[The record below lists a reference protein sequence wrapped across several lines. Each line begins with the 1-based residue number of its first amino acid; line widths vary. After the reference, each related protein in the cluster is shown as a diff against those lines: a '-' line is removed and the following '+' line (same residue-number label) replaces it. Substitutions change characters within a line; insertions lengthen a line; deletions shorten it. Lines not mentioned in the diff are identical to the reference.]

1 MRAVDAAA
9 VAPSTVSGHRAGTI
23 GFRRLLSGDPDGPSN
38 FEASLTTAGA
48 DYYTPRHRHTFDQ
61 VRLALRGTF
70 NWAARQDLQVGEVL
84 YVPEGTWYGPQHG
97 SDTSLVLLLQYG
109 GAGGA
114 GFLSYD
120 RLDAGHRELA
130 ERGAFE
136 RGIYHPADGG
146 RAVDGYEAIHR
157 HVTGRDV
164 AYPPARY
171 GQPVVIRPEAFA
183 WTPTA
188 EPGVAVRPLGS
199 FGERGHGFAVL
210 RLAAGAVHRPA
221 PADAV
226 RVLFLVRG
234 ALRVGD
240 GVLGEHS
247 ALALDPGE
255 AGAALEAVEETELF
269 VTTLHREAP

>member
-9 VAPSTVSGHRAGTI
+9 VAPSTVSGHRAGRI
-23 GFRRLLSGDPDGPSN
+23 GFRRLLSGDPASPSN

-70 NWAARQDLQVGEVL
+70 NWAHRQDLQPGRLL

-97 SDTSLVLLLQYG
+97 SDTSLVFLLQYG

-114 GFLSYD
+114 GFLAYD
-120 RLDAGHRELA
+120 QLDAGHRALA

-136 RGIYHPADGG
+136 RGVYHPADGSG
-146 RAVDGYEAIHR
+146 ALDGYEAIHR
-157 HVTGRDV
+157 HVTGREV
-164 AYPPARY
+164 AYPAARY
-171 GQPVVIRPEAFA
+171 ALPLVVDPEAFA
-183 WTPTA
+183 WAPTD
-188 EPGVAVRPLGS
+188 EPGVAVRRLGS
-199 FGERGHGFAVL
+199 FGERGHGFAVV
-210 RLAAGAVHRPA
+210 RVAAGAVHRP
-221 PADAV
+221 PPTQAV

-240 GVLGEHS
+240 GVYGEHS
-247 ALALDPGE
+247 AFALDPGE
-255 AGAALEAVEETELF
+255 TGAVLEAVEETELF